1 MKPLLTVL
9 LAALIVGCSGPGDP
23 KMFTTGDISVVDA
36 SGLVTAIDPAQPPPV
51 EQLSEPMATKGD
63 SLTQVIVAW
72 AGSSCIQGWTI
83 RLAGNALVLTIE
95 PGTAISGCEGVIA
108 ANAVRLDLNR
118 VVEAA
123 DIDVSLA
130 GG

>member
-1 MKPLLTVL
+1 MKPLLIVL
-9 LAALIVGCSGPGDP
+9 VAAVIAACSGPGDA
-23 KMFTTGDISVVDA
+23 KTFSVGDITVVDE
-36 SGLVTAIDPAQPPPV
+36 SGLVTDVQPAEAPPV
-51 EQLSEPMATKGD
+51 DQLSEPVATKGE

-72 AGSSCIQGWTI
+72 AGSSCIHDWML

-95 PGTAISGCEGVIA
+95 PGTAISGCEGVLA